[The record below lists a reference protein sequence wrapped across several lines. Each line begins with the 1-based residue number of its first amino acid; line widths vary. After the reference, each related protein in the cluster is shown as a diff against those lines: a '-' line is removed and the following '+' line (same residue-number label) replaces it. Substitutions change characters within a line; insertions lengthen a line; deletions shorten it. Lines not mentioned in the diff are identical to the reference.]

1 VVTDDFHRFKGP
13 KVNIQHMMM
22 HREGNV
28 IDGRDG
34 SGSDS
39 GGSGPK
45 MVTTDALKKDGND
58 NIV

>member
-1 VVTDDFHRFKGP
+1 MMNCRFKGP
-13 KVNIQHMMM
+13 KVNIEHMMM

-28 IDGRDG
+28 IDAKDG

-45 MVTTDALKKDGND
+45 MVTTDALKKDGD
-58 NIV
+58 LHV